1 MRKESK
7 DKKGDFIEE
16 KNLQRLR
23 VPRAH
28 TCTAAYKC
36 GHFQQGGV
44 ESNRRGGNDRRGR
57 YYAAEWSEL
66 SEGTEF
72 VLSCER
78 VHHFFHLAVER
89 KVMGGK

>member
-28 TCTAAYKC
+28 TCTAACKC
-36 GHFQQGGV
+36 GHFQQGGEV
-44 ESNRRGGNDRRGR
+44 I
-57 YYAAEWSEL
+57 
-66 SEGTEF
+66 EGE
-72 VLSCER
+72 
-78 VHHFFHLAVER
+78 
-89 KVMGGK
+89 VMIDEEGITQRSGAS